1 MIRYAIFSNVDLIFH
16 ILSFLVDENVFEFPS
31 GSVTTNHQPI
41 LPLILS
47 FKSLY
52 QRFTDPKSKLKL
64 RGLIVSHPYS
74 YVTSVTMIRWAIDM
88 RCNFGSDIICKT
100 ACANGSLSILIWAR
114 SQSPPFGWSTDCSQ
128 IAASHGHLHVLQWL
142 QLQRPP
148 CPMSIYDVCK
158 EATQKGHLDVVARVV
173 VERKL

>member
-1 MIRYAIFSNVDLIFH
+1 MIRYAIFSNVDLISH
-16 ILSFLVDENVFEFPS
+16 ILSFLVDENVFEFPC

-128 IAASHGHLHVLQWL
+128 IAASHGHLHVTVAAIATSSMSNVHLRCMQGSHSK
-142 QLQRPP
+142 RPLG
-148 CPMSIYDVCK
+148 CC
-158 EATQKGHLDVVARVV
+158 RVV